1 LFIPTTF
8 RSKVITMPVFEYKAL
23 NQKGKSCK
31 GVIDADSESSA
42 RSKLRAAGKFPV
54 SIQES
59 LGKKGSSKKQPF
71 GGILFDRVKPEEIQV
86 FTRQLAT
93 LIGAGIP
100 LINALA
106 SLIDQSTT
114 AALKRVLAQIRESV
128 NEGGTLTNSLA
139 QHPKLFSNIY
149 INMVRSGEAS
159 GSLDIVLERLAD
171 FGEKQRALQGKL
183 KAALVYPIFM
193 GVIGTGIL
201 FFLIAYIVPNI
212 TRVFTDMERA
222 LPLPTRLLITAS
234 DNLRQYW
241 WLEGGILLLLIF
253 LVRLFLTGETGRRLW
268 DRLKLTLPGIGPLT
282 RQIVL
287 SRFASTLGSLLNS
300 GVPLI
305 TSLQI
310 VSSIV
315 NNSMIQEVLEDA
327 MEKIQK
333 GKSMSSALET
343 SVWFPPVFIQ
353 MISVGEQSGQL
364 ESMLEKISTTYER
377 EVETAILGMT
387 SLIEPVMI
395 TAMGAAV
402 GFVVLSILLPI
413 FEMNQMI

>member
-1 LFIPTTF
+1 
-8 RSKVITMPVFEYKAL
+8 MPVFEYKAL

-31 GVIDADSESSA
+31 GLIDADSESSA
-42 RSKLRAAGKFPV
+42 RSKLRASGKYPV
-54 SIQES
+54 SMRES
-59 LGKKGSSKKQPF
+59 LSKKETNKKQVL
-71 GGILFDRVKPEEIQV
+71 GGVLFDRIKPDEIQV

-93 LIGAGIP
+93 LLGAGIP

-114 AALKRVLAQIRESV
+114 PALKRVLAQIRDSV
-128 NEGGTLTNSLA
+128 NEGTTLTNSLA
-139 QHPKLFSNIY
+139 KHPRLFSNIY

-201 FFLIAYIVPNI
+201 FFLITYIVPNI
-212 TRVFTDMERA
+212 TQVFTDMERA
-222 LPLPTRLLITAS
+222 LPLPTRLLILAS
-234 DNLRQYW
+234 SNLREYW
-241 WLEGGILLLLIF
+241 WLEGGILIAIIF
-253 LVRLFLTGETGRRLW
+253 LVRLFLAGETGRRLW
-268 DRLKLTLPGIGPLT
+268 DRLKLSLPVIGPLT

-287 SRFASTLGSLLNS
+287 ARFASTLGSLLNS

-315 NNSMIQEVLEDA
+315 NNRLIQEVLEEA
-327 MEKIQK
+327 MEQIQK
-333 GKSMSSALET
+333 GKSMSSALE
-343 SVWFPPVFIQ
+343 SSIWFPPIFIQ

-395 TAMGAAV
+395 AAMGAAV

>member
-1 LFIPTTF
+1 
-8 RSKVITMPVFEYKAL
+8 
-23 NQKGKSCK
+23 KGL
-31 GVIDADSESSA
+31 IDAESESSA
-42 RSKLRAAGKFPV
+42 RSKLRTAGKYPV
-54 SIQES
+54 SIRES
-59 LGKKGSSKKQPF
+59 LSKKGSDKKRFF
-71 GGILFDRVKPEEIQV
+71 GGFLFDRVKSDEVHV

-93 LIGAGIP
+93 LLGAGIP

-114 AALKRVLAQIRESV
+114 PALKRVLAQIRDSV
-128 NEGGTLTNSLA
+128 NEGSTLTNSLA
-139 QHPKLFSNIY
+139 KHPRLFSNIY

-212 TRVFTDMERA
+212 TQVFTDMERA
-222 LPLPTRLLITAS
+222 LPLPTRLLIMAS

-241 WLEGGILLLLIF
+241 WLEGGILILIIF
-253 LVRLFLTGETGRRLW
+253 LIRLFLAGETGRRFW
-268 DRLKLTLPGIGPLT
+268 DRLKLTLPGIGSLT

-315 NNSMIQEVLEDA
+315 NNSLIQEVLEDA
-327 MEKIQK
+327 MEQIQK
-333 GKSMSSALET
+333 GKSMSSSLES
-343 SVWFPPVFIQ
+343 SVWFPPIFIQ
-353 MISVGEQSGQL
+353 MISIGEQSGQL
-364 ESMLEKISTTYER
+364 EAMLEKISTTYER

-395 TAMGAAV
+395 AAMGAAV

>member
-1 LFIPTTF
+1 
-8 RSKVITMPVFEYKAL
+8 MPVFEYKAL
-23 NQKGKSCK
+23 SKNGKSCK
-31 GVIDADSESSA
+31 GLIDADNEGNA
-42 RSKLRAAGKFPV
+42 RNKLRATGKYPV
-54 SIQES
+54 SIRES
-59 LGKKGSSKKQPF
+59 LDKKEVNKKQF
-71 GGILFDRVKPEEIQV
+71 LGGVLFDRVKAEEIQV

-93 LIGAGIP
+93 LLGAGIP

-106 SLIDQSTT
+106 SLIEQSTSP
-114 AALKRVLAQIRESV
+114 ALKRVLAQIRDSI
-128 NEGGTLTNSLA
+128 NEGSTLTNSLA
-139 QHPKLFSNIY
+139 KHPRLFSNIY

-193 GVIGTGIL
+193 AFIGTGIL

-212 TRVFTDMERA
+212 TQVFTDMERA
-222 LPLPTRLLITAS
+222 LPLPTRVLIMAS
-234 DNLRQYW
+234 DTLREYW
-241 WLEGGILLLLIF
+241 WLVAGFLFLIIIF
-253 LVRLFLTGETGRRLW
+253 IRLFLASETGTRFW
-268 DRLKLTLPGIGPLT
+268 DRMQLTLPGVGKLT

-287 SRFASTLGSLLNS
+287 ARFASTLGSLLNS

-315 NNSMIQEVLEDA
+315 NNSLIKDVLDNA
-327 MEKIQK
+327 MEQIQK
-333 GKSMSSALET
+333 GKSMSHALET

-364 ESMLEKISTTYER
+364 EGMLEKIATSYER
-377 EVETAILGMT
+377 EVEAAILGMT

-395 TAMGAAV
+395 AAMGAAV

>member
-1 LFIPTTF
+1 
-8 RSKVITMPVFEYKAL
+8 MPVFEYKAL
-23 NQKGKSCK
+23 NKKGKNCK
-31 GVIDADSESSA
+31 GLIDADSESSA
-42 RSKLRAAGKFPV
+42 RSKLRTAGKYPV
-54 SIQES
+54 SMRES
-59 LGKKGSSKKQPF
+59 SSKKGKSKAPLL
-71 GGILFDRVKPEEIQV
+71 GGSLFDRVKPDEIQI

-93 LIGAGIP
+93 LLGAGIP

-114 AALKRVLAQIRESV
+114 PALKRVLAQIRDSV
-128 NEGGTLTNSLA
+128 NEGTTLTNSLA
-139 QHPKLFSNIY
+139 KHPKLFSNIY

-171 FGEKQRALQGKL
+171 FGEKQRALQGQL
-183 KAALVYPIFM
+183 KAALIYPIFM
-193 GVIGTGIL
+193 AVIGTGIL
-201 FFLIAYIVPNI
+201 FFLITYIVPNI

-222 LPLPTRLLITAS
+222 LPLPTRLLIMTS
-234 DNLRQYW
+234 DNLREYW
-241 WLEGGILLLLIF
+241 WLEGGIFLAIIF
-253 LVRLFLTGETGRRLW
+253 LVRLFLSQETGRRFW
-268 DRLKLTLPGIGPLT
+268 DRLKLSLPVIGPLT

-287 SRFASTLGSLLNS
+287 ARFASTLGSLLNS
-300 GVPLI
+300 GVGLI

-315 NNSMIQEVLEDA
+315 NNCLIQDVLEEA
-327 MEKIQK
+327 MEQIQK
-333 GKSMSSALET
+333 GKSMSSALES
-343 SVWFPPVFIQ
+343 SVWFPPIFIQ

-364 ESMLEKISTTYER
+364 EPMLEKISKTYER

-395 TAMGAAV
+395 AAMGAAV